1 MVYELDHK
9 NRGSIPG
16 SIKFLALSLSPSLS
30 LSLFSTASVHTLGRA

>member
-16 SIKFLALSLSPSLS
+16 SIKFLALSLSLS
-30 LSLFSTASVHTLGRA
+30 PSLFSTASVHTLGRA